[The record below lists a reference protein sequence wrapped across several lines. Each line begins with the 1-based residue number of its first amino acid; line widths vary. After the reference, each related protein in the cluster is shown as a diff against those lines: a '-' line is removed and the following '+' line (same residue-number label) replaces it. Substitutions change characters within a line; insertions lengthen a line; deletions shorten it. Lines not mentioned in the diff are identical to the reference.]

1 MDFDAWHH
9 WLFLRPLFVFV
20 LACPLLILAVFVG
33 SHRERRDAKR
43 ARKEE
48 AGRAPPAINDES
60 HREYESARSASQ
72 TPDEWRTAPPKAN
85 RVRHVA

>member
-9 WLFLRPLFVFV
+9 WLFLRPLIVFV

-33 SHRERRDAKR
+33 SYRERRDARR
-43 ARKEE
+43 ARKAE
-48 AGRAPPAINDES
+48 AGRTPPAINDEP
-60 HREYESARSASQ
+60 HRDYEAARSARR
-72 TPDEWRTAPPKAN
+72 TPDEWRTAPPRAN